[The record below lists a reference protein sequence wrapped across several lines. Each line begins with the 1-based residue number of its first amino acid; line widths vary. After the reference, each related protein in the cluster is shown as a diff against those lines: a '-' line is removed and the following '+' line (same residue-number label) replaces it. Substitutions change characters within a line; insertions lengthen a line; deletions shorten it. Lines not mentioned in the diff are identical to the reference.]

1 MKTIPIYIRVINP
14 EGKKV
19 SVIQRV
25 NERSQAPIGDAFFNL
40 LKARKTAINIS
51 YAGRGL
57 GNYEK

>member
-25 NERSQAPIGDAFFNL
+25 NERSQAPIGDAFFNYTEGKENRHQYQL
-40 LKARKTAINIS
+40 CGEGAW
-51 YAGRGL
+51 
-57 GNYEK
+57 